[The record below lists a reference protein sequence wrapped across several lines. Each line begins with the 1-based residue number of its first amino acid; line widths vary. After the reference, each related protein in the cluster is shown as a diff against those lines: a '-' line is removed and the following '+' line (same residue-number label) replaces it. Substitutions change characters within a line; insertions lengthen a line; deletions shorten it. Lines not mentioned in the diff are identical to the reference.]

1 MQVNH
6 LPEKKIYLSIRT
18 HSSTTQSSKSKH
30 VLLWITTILFILL
43 LILGASNYE
52 LFLQQ
57 GLLDFSVV
65 RDQANSIVS
74 HVNALLETR
83 FPSDDFKTVNNK
95 RDFNYETLSYFSS
108 KELAQLGILS
118 LPNNFKVQDEY
129 KGIRFVMSP
138 KKSFSDTQLGLL
150 KYFIDI
156 TPTKL
161 LQPGPTAIVTYA
173 PGEINYASNVNER
186 VAAFASGSYIFFNDN
201 SFNPNFPLADSSVD
215 AVYSV
220 FIHELVH
227 VAQFN
232 SIVGLLDQAT
242 IDKFYKEG
250 LSWIDL
256 VVNSSLIADFAVV
269 AGWQAYSEGEK
280 LMYKL
285 NYPELTQTSEY
296 GKSKIYEDM
305 AESVSAFVSTNT
317 RGFSR
322 NRMQWSASFLEESER
337 TIKLQ
342 KFPIPENMKS
352 VNITNPSYDKTK
364 ESNMRNNYNYVDIQY
379 FLTEDI
385 NSIDAIHSFMSKELN
400 ERGWQGNFIKYQDK
414 NGVLYVKGDFDGMF
428 RDMYIELYSYDQAK
442 GYIVKPRGTIMVV
455 ISGYLQNS

>member
-1 MQVNH
+1 MQITQPQTKNV
-6 LPEKKIYLSIRT
+6 YLSIKTDSYTRNPSNSRNPLRFVVT
-18 HSSTTQSSKSKH
+18 
-30 VLLWITTILFILL
+30 L
-43 LILGASNYE
+43 LIVFLLVLGVYQYFSFVKTDSFNVAIVRDFAESVVSQVNS
-52 LFLQQ
+52 LFLKKSNIDSLQQ
-57 GLLDFSVV
+57 
-65 RDQANSIVS
+65 
-74 HVNALLETR
+74 VN
-83 FPSDDFKTVNNK
+83 KK
-95 RDFNYETLSYFSS
+95 REFHEETLSYFSPDEI
-108 KELAQLGILS
+108 KKLGILS
-118 LPNNFKVQDEY
+118 LPENFQVQDQY

-156 TPTKL
+156 TPVKL

-173 PGEINYASNVNER
+173 PGEISYASNVNER

-215 AVYSV
+215 AAYST
-220 FIHELVH
+220 FIHELIH

-232 SIVGLLDQAT
+232 HILDLLDQT
-242 IDKFYKEG
+242 VIDKFYKEG

-256 VVNSSLIADFAVV
+256 VVNSNLIADFAVV

-280 LMYKL
+280 LMYSL
-285 NYPELTQTSEY
+285 NYPDLAQTSDY

-317 RGFSR
+317 KGFSR

-342 KFPIPENMKS
+342 KFPVPENMKS
-352 VNITNPSYDKTK
+352 VNITNPNYDRSK
-364 ESNMRNNYNYVDIQY
+364 ESKMRNNYNYVDIQY
-379 FLTEDI
+379 FLTDDL
-385 NSIDAIHSFMSKELN
+385 NSIDAIHSFIAKELN

-414 NGVLYVKGDFDGMF
+414 NGVLYVKGDFDGKF

-442 GYIVKPRGTIMVV
+442 GYVVKPRGTIMVV
-455 ISGYLQNS
+455 ISGYLQKS